1 MTAIDPF
8 ASMRITNM
16 QSTTRAPNDQFGKDT
31 FLQLLVAQL
40 RYQNPLDPQ
49 DGTEFIAQTA
59 QFTMVEKLTEI
70 ERQSLNHTATN
81 EVLAASTMIGRRVN
95 VALPTGDAQ
104 TPITT
109 TSIDIGGNLPADAPA
124 GTRHESTINIYTDDG
139 TTIPLR
145 VQFTRVDRAGANDW
159 SLRTFVGSQQ
169 ISGPTTVSFDTSGA
183 CTTSGVSIT
192 PEQLDRIAGTSGK
205 WGSDG
210 VSLSFGSA
218 DDPARLRSG
227 DGQATVAAHGQDGS
241 DGRTLNGVVTSVR
254 FDINGPILRVG
265 NLEVPMGAVLEV
277 QMPPT

>member
-8 ASMRITNM
+8 ASMRVTNM
-16 QSTTRAPNDQFGKDT
+16 QNTTRTPNDQFGKDT
-31 FLQLLVAQL
+31 FMQLLVAQL

-49 DGTEFIAQTA
+49 DGTEFITQTA

-95 VALPTGDAQ
+95 VALNSGDTPT
-104 TPITT
+104 PVTT
-109 TSIDIGGNLPADAPA
+109 TSIDIGGNLPADAPP
-124 GTRHESTINIYTDDG
+124 GTRHESTIEIYANDG

-145 VQFTRVDRAGANDW
+145 VQFTRIDHDGANDW

-169 ISGPTTVSFDTSGA
+169 VSGPTTVSFDASGA
-183 CTTSGVSIT
+183 CTTPGLSMT
-192 PEQLDRIAGTSGK
+192 PDQLNRIAGTSGK
-205 WGSDG
+205 WDEEG
-210 VSLSFGSA
+210 VSLSFGST

-227 DGQATVAAHGQDGS
+227 AGQATAAARGQDGS
-241 DGRTLNGVVTSVR
+241 DGRTLNGIVTSVR

-265 NLEVPMGAVLEV
+265 DYEVPMGAVLEV